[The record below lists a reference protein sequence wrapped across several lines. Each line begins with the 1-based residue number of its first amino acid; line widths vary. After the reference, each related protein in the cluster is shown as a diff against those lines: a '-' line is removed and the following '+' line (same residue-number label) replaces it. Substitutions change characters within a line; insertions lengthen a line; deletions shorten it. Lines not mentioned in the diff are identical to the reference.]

1 MSAFQRP
8 SRMPDLHQSIRHLP
22 FLADFSARDRQAV
35 EEAAEQL
42 DERQRQADAARHK
55 QADEVRED
63 LHRQLHH
70 LLGASGLAELR
81 DAIERERRALR
92 DASQPPGGLG
102 QDPAKATKATKQ
114 RFDALVRKLG
124 TTSARLRT
132 LDAKYRTRL
141 LDIFSDVDGRVTP
154 GYHLESDLDRWMS
167 LSPLHKYPLPWGALP
182 PPDDPSD
189 PHRWFLFRPPFWGFL
204 FSFSFHGDNFTGD
217 RELLLDPPA
226 GLVGNIITLDCD
238 DADFSDD
245 ARAQAD
251 AQVAFGFVPPV
262 AGILQVAVDVQCL
275 QGRYDLSIRD
285 NFGPS
290 GGTAAQVNWITIS
303 LLHPD
308 GPDTQLAEMD
318 KSDWGT
324 DGDNLNIE
332 HRRLYPVQHYFAN
345 LFSSEPVRAGE
356 SIVVAVGTRSL
367 DWAGVGRMDLR
378 STSNYQWFINSVEVR
393 IVP

>member
-1 MSAFQRP
+1 
-8 SRMPDLHQSIRHLP
+8 MPDLYQSTRRLP
-22 FLADFSARDRQAV
+22 FLTDFSARDRQAV
-35 EEAAEQL
+35 EEAADQL
-42 DERQRQADAARHK
+42 DERQRQADAARRK
-55 QADEVRED
+55 QADEVHED

-70 LLGASGLAELR
+70 LLGDGGSAKLR
-81 DAIERERRALR
+81 EAIERERRAFR
-92 DASQPPGGLG
+92 DAWQPPAGLG
-102 QDPAKATKATKQ
+102 QDAAKAKKAIN
-114 RFDALVRKLG
+114 RRIDALVRKLG
-124 TTSARLRT
+124 TTSARLR
-132 LDAKYRTRL
+132 LLSAEHDTRL
-141 LDIFSDVDGRVTP
+141 MNILSEVDGRATQ
-154 GYHLESDLDRWMS
+154 GYHLGGNLDGWLS
-167 LSPLHKYPLPWGALP
+167 LSPLHAFPLPWGAIP
-182 PPDDPSD
+182 PPDDPYD
-189 PHRWFLFRPPFWGFL
+189 PHRWFVLRPPFWGFL

-226 GLVGNIITLDCD
+226 GLVGNIVTLDCD
-238 DADFSDD
+238 DADFSDE

-290 GGTAAQVNWITIS
+290 GGAAAQVNWITIS

-308 GPDTQLAEMD
+308 GPDTQVAEMD

-324 DGDNLNIE
+324 DGDNLSIE

-378 STSNYQWFINSVEVR
+378 SASNYQWFINSVEVR